1 MGAGA
6 QTVRVR
12 KNVQTL
18 GGSQDDLFWY
28 AKAVADLKLRPVAD
42 PTSWRYQAAVH
53 GYNPDSDPNRRIGGP
68 LPSTAE
74 QERFWSQCQHQTW
87 YFLPWHRGYL
97 AYFEQIV
104 AAAVVKLNGPPNWA
118 LPYWNY
124 SAHNPQSRLM
134 PDAFVR
140 PTLLDGTPNP
150 LFVAGRNSHTN
161 NSHLTDRNVSLEC
174 LTHSPFQGH
183 SSGGD
188 PGFGGPRTSFSH
200 FGGASGRLEN
210 VPHNVIHDAIG
221 GLMGDPDTAALDPI
235 FWLHH
240 SNIDR
245 LWEVWRHR
253 NAAFVNPTD
262 AAWLTGLSFELHDA
276 SGAIQRFTPSQM
288 PDTTAV
294 LHGYKYDDI
303 SDPVR
308 ANPALLGAALRVAT
322 MASIPQPP
330 QLVGTS
336 STAIPLSGPVTAAEV
351 VFDQPT
357 VQAARQSLAAL
368 AAPRPARAYLNLEN
382 VTGTGRPG
390 TYEVYIDV
398 PAPGQQPSPDNG
410 LFVGLMST
418 FGVEIASRPSGPQAG
433 SGITTVLEIT
443 DQVETLRSQH
453 RWDESRL
460 HVLFVQEHPPE
471 MPLAAARAAQANLT
485 VGRISVY
492 YH

>member
-1 MGAGA
+1 
-6 QTVRVR
+6 
-12 KNVQTL
+12 
-18 GGSQDDLFWY
+18 
-28 AKAVADLKLRPVAD
+28 
-42 PTSWRYQAAVH
+42 
-53 GYNPDSDPNRRIGGP
+53 
-68 LPSTAE
+68 
-74 QERFWSQCQHQTW
+74 
-87 YFLPWHRGYL
+87 
-97 AYFEQIV
+97 
-104 AAAVVKLNGPPNWA
+104 
-118 LPYWNY
+118 
-124 SAHNPQSRLM
+124 
-134 PDAFVR
+134 
-140 PTLLDGTPNP
+140 
-150 LFVAGRNSHTN
+150 
-161 NSHLTDRNVSLEC
+161 
-174 LTHSPFQGH
+174 
-183 SSGGD
+183 
-188 PGFGGPRTSFSH
+188 
-200 FGGASGRLEN
+200 
-210 VPHNVIHDAIG
+210 
-221 GLMGDPDTAALDPI
+221 
-235 FWLHH
+235 
-240 SNIDR
+240 
-245 LWEVWRHR
+245 
-253 NAAFVNPTD
+253 
-262 AAWLTGLSFELHDA
+262 
-276 SGAIQRFTPSQM
+276 
-288 PDTTAV
+288 

-308 ANPALLGAALRVAT
+308 ANPALLAAALRVAT

-330 QLVGTS
+330 QLVGAS
-336 STAIPLSGPVTAAEV
+336 NTAIPLSGPVTAAEV

-471 MPLAAARAAQANLT
+471 MPLAAATAAQAHLT